1 MSTDIIFDRHVAA
14 VRGKNRTLYALFE
27 EHGSN
32 NTTDFNNRIA
42 RNWSCLTF
50 GSYRDVLKV
59 VTKMAGGCEG
69 GMLQHGSKGSDTYRP
84 ISSGGFVNA
93 WMKAI
98 DRAAHHVA
106 HLPAVVPLKNRWQ
119 DVGQALKYAAAAS
132 AAHGT
137 GAVKTASEVTFN
149 LGDPLQAETF
159 ALYGSEHERTWPD
172 VSVSATRYP
181 LETAG
186 QVEPHEVLTK
196 KHAHRPLCA
205 DYALVTQPDDNEYD
219 RRYIDLR
226 GPINSERSYEIAGR
240 LICRR
245 AEEMI
250 DQGFDPVSVIRYEQ
264 KAVKAMSPSTGTV
277 TFAAAYANI
286 RSDYLLE
293 RFGFVPEQGQIFTM
307 PLQKAVLCEYA
318 FKWDAETT
326 SMTIDGVHSI
336 IDRKNPEND
345 CLAQLVLLA
354 A

>member
-1 MSTDIIFDRHVAA
+1 MSTDIVFDRHVAA

-69 GMLQHGSKGSDTYRP
+69 GMIQHGAKGGNSYRS
-84 ISSGGFVNA
+84 ISSSGFVSA
-93 WMKAI
+93 WISAI
-98 DRAAHHVA
+98 DRSTHYVSN
-106 HLPAVVPLKNRWQ
+106 LPAVVPLKNRWQ
-119 DVGQALKYAAAAS
+119 DVGQEKKYAAALG

-137 GAVKTASEVTFN
+137 NAVITPAEVSFN
-149 LGDPLQAETF
+149 LGDPLQAEAF
-159 ALYGSEHERTWPD
+159 ARYVAEQERTWPD
-172 VSVSATRYP
+172 INVSAARYP
-181 LETAG
+181 LESAG

-196 KHAHRPLCA
+196 RHAHRPLCA
-205 DYALVTQPDDNEYD
+205 DYALVCQPSDKEYD

-226 GPINSERSYEIAGR
+226 GPVDCEQGYEITGR
-240 LICRR
+240 LTCRR
-245 AEEMI
+245 AVEMI
-250 DQGFDPVSVIRYEQ
+250 DQGVDPVSVIRYEQ

-286 RSDYLLE
+286 RSNYLLE

-326 SMTIDGVHSI
+326 SVTIDGVHSI

-345 CLAQLVLLA
+345 CLAQLVLPA